1 MVDVEDLQDVGLH
14 LQGRLDPLLGLNP
27 DAVDTGLDARSQA
40 LVCLA
45 GLHAL
50 GASDAT
56 YQWYVS
62 RALAA
67 GCTQVEVVGTLIAVG
82 ALVGEARAVSAARPL
97 ALALG
102 HDIESIVE
110 GANGRTSKV
119 RSEPRALAARRLVLV
134 ACADD
139 GKWSGPCVSS
149 DGGWPGRC
157 LDSWMGCRLGR

>member
-1 MVDVEDLQDVGLH
+1 MGDVGDLQDVGLH
-14 LQGRLDPLLGLNP
+14 LRSRLGPLLGLNP
-27 DAVDTGLDARSQA
+27 DAVDTGLDAKSQA
-40 LVCLA
+40 LVCLS

-62 RALAA
+62 RALAT

-82 ALVGEARAVSAARPL
+82 ALVGEAKAVSAARPL

-110 GANGRTSKV
+110 GANGRDV
-119 RSEPRALAARRLVLV
+119 EGAIRAEGASGSPPGSGRWRR
-134 ACADD
+134 
-139 GKWSGPCVSS
+139 
-149 DGGWPGRC
+149 
-157 LDSWMGCRLGR
+157 

>member
-14 LQGRLDPLLGLNP
+14 LRGRLGPLLGLNP
-27 DAVDTGLDARSQA
+27 DAVDTGLDGKAQA

-67 GCTQVEVVGTLIAVG
+67 GCTPMEVVGTLIAVG

-102 HDIESIVE
+102 HDIESRVE
-110 GANGRTSKV
+110 GANGSDV
-119 RSEPRALAARRLVLV
+119 EGAIGADSAGGSPRGSGSRR
-134 ACADD
+134 
-139 GKWSGPCVSS
+139 W
-149 DGGWPGRC
+149 
-157 LDSWMGCRLGR
+157 

>member
-14 LQGRLDPLLGLNP
+14 LRGRLGPLLGLNP
-27 DAVDTGLDARSQA
+27 DAVDTGLSGKSQA
-40 LVCLA
+40 LVCVA

-67 GCTQVEVVGTLIAVG
+67 GCTPVEVVGTLIALG

-102 HDIESIVE
+102 HDIENRVESANGSDIE
-110 GANGRTSKV
+110 GAIG
-119 RSEPRALAARRLVLV
+119 
-134 ACADD
+134 AD
-139 GKWSGPCVSS
+139 GAGGSPLGS
-149 DGGWPGRC
+149 GGWR
-157 LDSWMGCRLGR
+157 W